1 MTSTSPLVRIHTST
15 NSAWRKQVSR
25 RVPFR
30 VPRARRSARSSPAN
44 SSTSSRGT
52 SNMARYAI
60 NVGSSAG
67 LDLVEENS
75 LPRTPRPSPY
85 PHVTGVSG
93 PHPADLVEITSV
105 QNHIVAVPL
114 ELHHWILPDEPGIQ
128 RVVQKEIR
136 QQRGD
141 RRALRSPFRRVRTAS
156 VRVLHR
162 GQ

>member
-1 MTSTSPLVRIHTST
+1 MTAQPELCQPLLDD
-15 NSAWRKQVSR
+15 
-25 RVPFR
+25 
-30 VPRARRSARSSPAN
+30 PADELRLP
-44 SSTSSRGT
+44 SSR
-52 SNMARYAI
+52 A
-60 NVGSSAG
+60 
-67 LDLVEENS
+67 
-75 LPRTPRPSPY
+75 
-85 PHVTGVSG
+85 
-93 PHPADLVEITSV
+93 V